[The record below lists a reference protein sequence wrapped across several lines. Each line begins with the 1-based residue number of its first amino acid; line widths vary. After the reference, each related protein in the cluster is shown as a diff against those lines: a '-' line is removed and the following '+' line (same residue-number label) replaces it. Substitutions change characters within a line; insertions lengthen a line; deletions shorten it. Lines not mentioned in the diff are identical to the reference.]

1 MRQNNKWMIPAVCS
15 GVALLVSLT
24 AGLLLLMRR
33 RRSEK
38 EPAGQTRENGSEAA
52 GVAGKEE
59 YRDE

>member
-33 RRSEK
+33 RRPEK
-38 EPAGQTRENGSEAA
+38 
-52 GVAGKEE
+52 
-59 YRDE
+59 

>member
-15 GVALLVSLT
+15 GVALLVSLA

-33 RRSEK
+33 RRPKK